1 MVIDNGG
8 NSLNK
13 KQEKN
18 MSNTINCP
26 HCNTEINVE
35 EALSHK
41 LEQDIKLKNT
51 KDLAKKQQE
60 LDKALSGIKN
70 REDAVEKAIESQV
83 LERVQSERSKLH
95 TSIKK
100 QVESEQSEA
109 MELLKNELKEKS
121 EVTKN
126 YNKAQTQ
133 IIQLKRE
140 KEEANSL
147 AELKAEKQLDEK
159 LRAAVSQVQKESD
172 DKINTIN
179 KENEVKIS
187 QMKKNLENAQRQA
200 SQGSQQVQG
209 EAQEL
214 IIKDWLVSQF
224 PVDHIKAIKK
234 GAKGGDCLQHIVD
247 NNNTCGTIYYESKQ
261 TKDWQKGWIEKL
273 KRDMLAKGADIGV
286 IVTKAM
292 PKELDRMGILE
303 GIVVCPADE
312 WKILPSFLRQQL
324 IEVYTVKRAGENK
337 SDKMSLLYSY
347 LTGNEFKLQIEAIVS
362 GFKQMQSDLD
372 SERTSMNRIWSQ
384 REKQID
390 KVITSTSGMYGSLQG
405 ITNNAIGHVEALEL
419 PYTK

>member
-1 MVIDNGG
+1 
-8 NSLNK
+8 
-13 KQEKN
+13 

-187 QMKKNLENAQRQA
+187 QMKKNLENAR
-200 SQGSQQVQG
+200 
-209 EAQEL
+209 
-214 IIKDWLVSQF
+214 
-224 PVDHIKAIKK
+224 
-234 GAKGGDCLQHIVD
+234 AKR
-247 NNNTCGTIYYESKQ
+247 K
-261 TKDWQKGWIEKL
+261 
-273 KRDMLAKGADIGV
+273 
-286 IVTKAM
+286 
-292 PKELDRMGILE
+292 
-303 GIVVCPADE
+303 
-312 WKILPSFLRQQL
+312 
-324 IEVYTVKRAGENK
+324 
-337 SDKMSLLYSY
+337 SLL
-347 LTGNEFKLQIEAIVS
+347 LKTG
-362 GFKQMQSDLD
+362 
-372 SERTSMNRIWSQ
+372 
-384 REKQID
+384 
-390 KVITSTSGMYGSLQG
+390 
-405 ITNNAIGHVEALEL
+405 
-419 PYTK
+419 

>member
-1 MVIDNGG
+1 
-8 NSLNK
+8 
-13 KQEKN
+13 

-187 QMKKNLENAQRQA
+187 QMKKNLEYEHAFYRPDEF
-200 SQGSQQVQG
+200 SVR
-209 EAQEL
+209 EYEEL
-214 IIKDWLVSQF
+214 
-224 PVDHIKAIKK
+224 
-234 GAKGGDCLQHIVD
+234 
-247 NNNTCGTIYYESKQ
+247 
-261 TKDWQKGWIEKL
+261 
-273 KRDMLAKGADIGV
+273 
-286 IVTKAM
+286 
-292 PKELDRMGILE
+292 
-303 GIVVCPADE
+303 
-312 WKILPSFLRQQL
+312 
-324 IEVYTVKRAGENK
+324 
-337 SDKMSLLYSY
+337 
-347 LTGNEFKLQIEAIVS
+347 
-362 GFKQMQSDLD
+362 
-372 SERTSMNRIWSQ
+372 
-384 REKQID
+384 
-390 KVITSTSGMYGSLQG
+390 
-405 ITNNAIGHVEALEL
+405 
-419 PYTK
+419 

>member
-1 MVIDNGG
+1 
-8 NSLNK
+8 
-13 KQEKN
+13 

-214 IIKDWLVSQF
+214 IIKDWLASQF
-224 PVDHIKAIKK
+224 PVDNIEGIKK
-234 GAKGGDCLQHIVD
+234 GAKGGDCLQHIID
-247 NNNTCGTIYYESKQ
+247 NNNTCGTIYYESKKTQ
-261 TKDWQKGWIEKL
+261 AWQKGWVEKL
-273 KRDMLAKGADIGV
+273 KKDMLAKGADIGV
-286 IVTKAM
+286 IVTKTM
-292 PKELDRMGILE
+292 PKELDRMGNLE
-303 GIVVCPADE
+303 GIVVCPVDE
-312 WKILPSFLRQQL
+312 WKILPFFLRQQL
-324 IEVYTVKRAGENK
+324 IEVYTVRRAGENK
-337 SDKMSLLYSY
+337 SDKMSMLYNY
-347 LTGNEFKLQIEAIVS
+347 LTGNEFKMQIEAIVS
-362 GFKQMQSDLD
+362 GFKQMQKDLD
-372 SERTSMNRIWSQ
+372 SEKTSMNRIWSQ
-384 REKQID
+384 RAKQID
-390 KVITSTSGMYGSLQG
+390 KVITSTSSMYGSLQG
-405 ITNNAIGHVEALEL
+405 ISDNAIGHIKALEL
-419 PYTK
+419 PYTEKKSQ